1 MDADRLADEA
11 AKHPRGVRN
20 ANPGNLRAGQHF
32 KGEGDPDPQGYARFG
47 PTNDGMSAEDNG
59 IRAIAVDL
67 LTKYRRGLV
76 TVESIISVYAP
87 PSENDT
93 KAYVKAVAD
102 ELGVTP
108 YAWLH
113 LTEGDVLCKFV
124 TAIIRHECGT
134 VPYSK
139 ERIARAVARADD
151 RS

>member
-1 MDADRLADEA
+1 MDADRIAEDV

-47 PTNDGMSAEDNG
+47 PTPDGMSAEENG

-87 PSENDT
+87 KLENDT
-93 KAYVKAVAD
+93 KAYIAAVCD

-113 LTEGDVLCKFV
+113 LTDDGTLCRFV
-124 TAIIRHECGT
+124 TAIIRHECGY
-134 VPYSK
+134 VPYSP
-139 ERIARAVARADD
+139 EVIAQAVAAAG
-151 RS
+151 